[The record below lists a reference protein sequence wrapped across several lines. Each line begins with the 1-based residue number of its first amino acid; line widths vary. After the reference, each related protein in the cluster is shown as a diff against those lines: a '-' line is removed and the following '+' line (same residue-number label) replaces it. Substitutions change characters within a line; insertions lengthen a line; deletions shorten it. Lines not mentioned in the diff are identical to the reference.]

1 MEMCNRRSLRYLF
14 LLIISDA
21 KRYEGKLWKQRGFLT
36 SLAYR
41 VRRARKY
48 GNWQC
53 RLFLLPVDVLTGL
66 IGMLASDA
74 EIPSVTRIGSGLYL
88 PHPQGVIIG
97 SGSYVGSN
105 VSIFQ
110 QVTIGAWND
119 REPVVKSHASIFAG
133 AKLIGGCV
141 VKRHAFV
148 AANCVVVKDVP
159 EWHVAVGVPAV
170 NRLRSDCDARLA
182 QKDSAKLKVLVPSI

>member
-1 MEMCNRRSLRYLF
+1 MITCNRRSLRYLL

-21 KRYEGKLWKQRGFLT
+21 KRYDRKWWKHRGFLT
-36 SLAYR
+36 TLAYR

-53 RLFLLPVDVLTGL
+53 RFLLLPVDVLTGL

-74 EIPSVTRIGSGLYL
+74 EIPSVTRIGPGLYL

-110 QVTIGAWND
+110 QVTLGAWKD
-119 REPVVKSHASIFAG
+119 REPVVKSHVSIFAG

-141 VKRHAFV
+141 VKRRAFV
-148 AANCVVVKDVP
+148 GANSVVVQNVP

-170 NRLRSDCDARLA
+170 NRLRSDYEPKLA
-182 QKDSAKLKVLVPSI
+182 HKDDAKLKHLVPSI

>member
-1 MEMCNRRSLRYLF
+1 MLVV
-14 LLIISDA
+14 SDA
-21 KRYEGKLWKQRGFLT
+21 KRYDGKWWKHRGFLT
-36 SLAYR
+36 TLAYR
-41 VRRARKY
+41 VRRARKF

-53 RLFLLPVDVLTGL
+53 RFFLLPLDVLTGL

-74 EIPSVTRIGSGLYL
+74 EIPSAAKIGPGFYL

-110 QVTIGAWND
+110 QVTLGAWNGRD
-119 REPVVKSHASIFAG
+119 PVVRSYVSIFAG

-141 VKRHAFV
+141 VKRRAFV
-148 AANCVVVKDVP
+148 GANSVVVKDVP
-159 EWHVAVGVPAV
+159 EWHVATGVPAV
-170 NRLRSDCDARLA
+170 NRLRSDYNEILA
-182 QKDSAKLKVLVPSI
+182 QKDGIKLEDMFRQS